1 MRKLILL
8 FTLIFSGFVFGQVK
22 DTIIDGKKVEIY
34 YNIDRDAEFPEGFE
48 VFKKIIME
56 NFDTSKVKYKKKGR
70 IFTVIVFVVQKDGSL
85 GDFSVSGENKQF
97 NKEALNAKKKVDV
110 KWSPALINNL
120 PARQRLKVPLY
131 LTFD

>member
-1 MRKLILL
+1 VNKFIII
-8 FTLIFSGFVFGQVK
+8 FTLILNSFVFGQVK

-34 YNIDRDAEFPEGFE
+34 SSIDKDAEFPEGFE
-48 VFKKIIME
+48 VFKKLIME
-56 NFDTSKVKYKKKGR
+56 NFDASKVKYKKKGR
-70 IFTVIVFVVQKDGSL
+70 ISTVIAFVVQKDGSL

-97 NKEALNAKKKVDV
+97 NKEALNAIKKVDV

-120 PARQRLKVPLY
+120 PARQRFKVPLY

>member
-1 MRKLILL
+1 MNKFIIL

-22 DTIIDGKKVEIY
+22 DTIIDGKKVKIY
-34 YNIDRDAEFPEGFE
+34 YSKDKDAEFPEGFE
-48 VFKKIIME
+48 VFKKLIME

-97 NKEALNAKKKVDV
+97 NKEALNAIKKVDV
-110 KWSPALINNL
+110 KWSLALINNL
-120 PARQRLKVPLY
+120 PARQRFKVPLY

>member
-48 VFKKIIME
+48 VFKKLIL
-56 NFDTSKVKYKKKGR
+56 NVR
-70 IFTVIVFVVQKDGSL
+70 L
-85 GDFSVSGENKQF
+85 VS
-97 NKEALNAKKKVDV
+97 
-110 KWSPALINNL
+110 
-120 PARQRLKVPLY
+120 
-131 LTFD
+131 

>member
-1 MRKLILL
+1 MNKFIII
-8 FTLIFSGFVFGQVK
+8 FTLILNSFVFGQVK

-34 YNIDRDAEFPEGFE
+34 SSIDKDAEFPEGFE
-48 VFKKIIME
+48 VFKKLIME
-56 NFDTSKVKYKKKGR
+56 NFDASKVKYKKKGR
-70 IFTVIVFVVQKDGSL
+70 ISTVIAFVVQKDGSL

-97 NKEALNAKKKVDV
+97 NKEALNAIKKVDV

-120 PARQRLKVPLY
+120 PARQRFKVPLY

>member
-1 MRKLILL
+1 MNKFIII
-8 FTLIFSGFVFGQVK
+8 FTLILNSFVFGQVK

-34 YNIDRDAEFPEGFE
+34 YSIDKDAEFPEGFE
-48 VFKKIIME
+48 VFKKLIMK

-97 NKEALNAKKKVDV
+97 NKEALNAIKKVDV

-120 PARQRLKVPLY
+120 PARQRFKVPLY

>member
-1 MRKLILL
+1 MNKFIII

-22 DTIIDGKKVEIY
+22 DTIIDGKKTVIY
-34 YNIDRDAEFPEGFE
+34 SSINKDAEFPEGFE
-48 VFKKIIME
+48 VFKKLIME

-97 NKEALNAKKKVDV
+97 NKEALNAIKKVDV

-120 PARQRLKVPLY
+120 PARQRFKVPLY

>member
-22 DTIIDGKKVEIY
+22 DTIIDGKKVKIY
-34 YNIDRDAEFPEGFE
+34 YSKDKDAEFPEGFE
-48 VFKKIIME
+48 VFKKLIMK

-97 NKEALNAKKKVDV
+97 NKEALNAIKKVDV

-120 PARQRLKVPLY
+120 PARQRFKVPLY

>member
-22 DTIIDGKKVEIY
+22 DTIIDGKKTVIY
-34 YNIDRDAEFPEGFE
+34 YSIDKDAEFPEGFE
-48 VFKKIIME
+48 VFKKLIME
-56 NFDTSKVKYKKKGR
+56 NFDTSKVKYKNKGR

-97 NKEALNAKKKVDV
+97 NKEALNTIKKVDV

-120 PARQRLKVPLY
+120 PARQRFKVPLY

>member
-1 MRKLILL
+1 MRKLIVL
-8 FTLIFSGFVFGQVK
+8 FTLVFSGFVFWQVK
-22 DTIIDGKKVEIY
+22 DTIIDGKKTEIY
-34 YNIDRDAEFPEGFE
+34 YSIDKDAEFPEGFE
-48 VFKKIIME
+48 VFKKLIMK

-85 GDFSVSGENKQF
+85 ADFSVSGENKQF
-97 NKEALNAKKKVDV
+97 NKEALNAIKKVDV

-120 PARQRLKVPLY
+120 PARQRFKVPLY

>member
-1 MRKLILL
+1 MNKFIII
-8 FTLIFSGFVFGQVK
+8 FTLILNSFVFGQVK
-22 DTIIDGKKVEIY
+22 DTIIDGKKTEIY
-34 YNIDRDAEFPEGFE
+34 YSIDKDAQFPEGFE
-48 VFKKIIME
+48 VFKKLIME

-97 NKEALNAKKKVDV
+97 NKEALNAIKKVDV

-120 PARQRLKVPLY
+120 PARQRFKVPLY

>member
-1 MRKLILL
+1 MNKFIII
-8 FTLIFSGFVFGQVK
+8 FTLIFNVFVFGQVK
-22 DTIIDGKKVEIY
+22 DTIIDGKKVKIY
-34 YNIDRDAEFPEGFE
+34 YSKDKDAEFPEGFE
-48 VFKKIIME
+48 VFKKLIME

-97 NKEALNAKKKVDV
+97 NKEALNAIKKVDV

-120 PARQRLKVPLY
+120 PARQRFKVLLY

>member
-1 MRKLILL
+1 MNKFIII

-22 DTIIDGKKVEIY
+22 DTIIDGKKVKIY
-34 YNIDRDAEFPEGFE
+34 YSKDKDAEFPEGFE
-48 VFKKIIME
+48 VFKKLIME

-70 IFTVIVFVVQKDGSL
+70 ISTVIVFVVQKDGSL

-97 NKEALNAKKKVDV
+97 NKEALNAIKKVDV

-120 PARQRLKVPLY
+120 PARQRFKVPLY

>member
-1 MRKLILL
+1 MNKFIII
-8 FTLIFSGFVFGQVK
+8 FTLILNSFVFGQVK
-22 DTIIDGKKVEIY
+22 DTIIDGKKTVIY
-34 YNIDRDAEFPEGFE
+34 SSIDRDAEFPEGFE
-48 VFKKIIME
+48 VFKKLIME

-97 NKEALNAKKKVDV
+97 NKEALNAIKKVDV

-120 PARQRLKVPLY
+120 PARQRFKVPLY

>member
-22 DTIIDGKKVEIY
+22 DTIIDGKKVKIY
-34 YNIDRDAEFPEGFE
+34 YSKDKDAEFPEGFE
-48 VFKKIIME
+48 VFKKLIME

-97 NKEALNAKKKVDV
+97 NKEALNAIKKVDV

-120 PARQRLKVPLY
+120 PARQRFKVPLY

>member
-22 DTIIDGKKVEIY
+22 DTIIDGEKTVIY
-34 YNIDRDAEFPEGFE
+34 YSIDKDAEFPEGFE
-48 VFKKIIME
+48 VFKKLIMK

-85 GDFSVSGENKQF
+85 ADFSVSGENKQF
-97 NKEALNAKKKVDV
+97 NKEALNAIKKVDV

-120 PARQRLKVPLY
+120 PARQRFKVPLY

>member
-8 FTLIFSGFVFGQVK
+8 FTLSFSGFVFGQVK
-22 DTIIDGKKVEIY
+22 DTIIDGKKTEIY
-34 YNIDRDAEFPEGFE
+34 YSIDKDAEFPEGFE
-48 VFKKIIME
+48 VFKKLIMK

-97 NKEALNAKKKVDV
+97 NKEALNAIKKVDV
-110 KWSPALINNL
+110 KWSL
-120 PARQRLKVPLY
+120 
-131 LTFD
+131 

>member
-1 MRKLILL
+1 MNKFIII
-8 FTLIFSGFVFGQVK
+8 FTLILNSFVFGQVK

-48 VFKKIIME
+48 VFKKLIMK

-97 NKEALNAKKKVDV
+97 NKEALNAIKKVDV

-120 PARQRLKVPLY
+120 PARQRFKVPLY

>member
-8 FTLIFSGFVFGQVK
+8 FTLSFSGFVFGQVK
-22 DTIIDGKKVEIY
+22 DTIIDGKKVKIY
-34 YNIDRDAEFPEGFE
+34 YSKDKDAEFPEGFE
-48 VFKKIIME
+48 VFKKLIMK

-97 NKEALNAKKKVDV
+97 NKEALNAIKKVDV

-120 PARQRLKVPLY
+120 PARQRFKVPLY

>member
-1 MRKLILL
+1 MNKFIII
-8 FTLIFSGFVFGQVK
+8 FTLILNSFVFGQVK

-48 VFKKIIME
+48 VFKKLIME

-85 GDFSVSGENKQF
+85 ADFSVSGENKQF
-97 NKEALNAKKKVDV
+97 NKEALNAIKKVDV

-120 PARQRLKVPLY
+120 PARQRFKVPLY